1 MDEPKVPEEK
11 IEETPEE
18 VPVPKAEGE
27 EDKKTRT
34 QEQFEKLT
42 QSNKELKEERDQYKN
57 LFEGLRPEEV
67 PQEAQQYQQP
77 INQAPPATEFQNI
90 NQTDVNE
97 KFKEMIDENGYLDG
111 NKLMETLRAM
121 DDRAQ
126 RAEIAAR
133 QVQEANLKKEAIER
147 EREEKDATLK
157 VYERFPQ
164 LDPNNIDGVEKDG
177 ETVSFDPKMWQ
188 YVKNELESK
197 ARRGVMPSNTDYMA
211 AAEQVYQ
218 DLYGG
223 RDMAKKD
230 EQKKVV
236 EQKNIINATRPRS
249 TTNVNYYKDEEES
262 VLIDQVRAGKR
273 GAVGELLRRRGL

>member
-1 MDEPKVPEEK
+1 MDEPKVPEEQ
-11 IEETPEE
+11 IEETPEDI
-18 VPVPKAEGE
+18 PVPKAEGE
-27 EDKKTRT
+27 EDKKDRT
-34 QEQFEKLT
+34 TEQFEKLT
-42 QSNKELKEERDQYKN
+42 KSNKELKEERDQYKN
-57 LFEGLRPEEV
+57 LFEGLRPTEV
-67 PQEAQQYQQP
+67 PQEAEQYQQP

-97 KFKEMIDENGYLDG
+97 KFREMIDENGYLDG
-111 NKLMETLRAM
+111 NKLMETLKAM

-133 QVQEANLKKEAIER
+133 QVQESNQKKELVQR
-147 EREEKDATLK
+147 EREEKEATLR
-157 VYERFPQ
+157 VYDKFPH
-164 LDPNNIDGVEKDG
+164 LDPNNVDGIDKDG
-177 ETVSFDPKMWQ
+177 ELVKFDPKMWQ

-197 ARRGVMPSNTDYMA
+197 ARRGIMPSDSDYMS
-211 AAEQVYQ
+211 AAEQVYE

-249 TTNVNYYKDEEES
+249 TMNVNYYKDDEES

-273 GAVGELLRRRGL
+273 GAVGELLRRKGL